1 MWRLLENVSW
11 CTDEMG
17 IAMEE
22 EREEK
27 AAPGMKAVKK
37 KAGGHAKEKERGR
50 ERERRNEGGSTL
62 ARSHYSSLP
71 SVSSSSISLGGGGGR

>member
-17 IAMEE
+17 IAMEG
-22 EREEK
+22 EREEE

-50 ERERRNEGGSTL
+50 ESGGTREE
-62 ARSHYSSLP
+62 AP
-71 SVSSSSISLGGGGGR
+71 